1 MCPRSL
7 GLGVRARR
15 HLCLFTRN
23 VNFEFICSQSMA
35 AGQPGSTAPPAAPPA
50 DTPLSSKRG
59 IAQTRLLSMAEDTA
73 RDRKLGT
80 SNAL

>member
-1 MCPRSL
+1 
-7 GLGVRARR
+7 
-15 HLCLFTRN
+15 
-23 VNFEFICSQSMA
+23 MA